1 MNKKQLRKHL
11 QEDIYCRIGRSK
23 IHGVGVIAIRN
34 IPKGTNPF
42 KKVTDFNLVR
52 FKKTELKKLEPQ
64 VKKMIVDFLS
74 LDQEDILVPD
84 TGLNALDISFHMN
97 QSKKPNIVIG
107 ENEDFFAARNIKE
120 GEELTVDY
128 STFSD

>member
-1 MNKKQLRKHL
+1 MNKKQLLKHL

-23 IHGVGVIAIRN
+23 IHGVGVIAIRK

-42 KKVTDFNLVR
+42 KKATDFNLVR
-52 FKKTELKKLEPQ
+52 FKKTELKKLDPR

-74 LDQEDILVPD
+74 LDREDILVPD

-97 QSKKPNIVIG
+97 QSKKPNVIVG
-107 ENEDFFAARNIKE
+107 ENEDFFAARNIQE